1 MGGEWIK
8 HDGGPCPEEVLDAA
22 REGRSI
28 ELQFYE
34 AEGETTKDPKAYCW
48 AHGQSRWDI
57 VAYRIE
63 TAAEPQQEPPP
74 EKMGVQWTSHNGGE
88 CPDEVVFAYRNRQ
101 RVIVLFRDTGRT
113 EILRCFPRCYRW
125 SHSGLPGDIM
135 GYSIETA
142 GEPKQKPQ
150 PAKPA
155 QSVVPIFEGWREV
168 EQAECV
174 EQEDLFWDDK
184 RMKWYRVTA
193 WGYRRSATKL
203 LIIRQL
209 PSCYHRGCGSI
220 NVGVDR

>member
-1 MGGEWIK
+1 MSSNWIK
-8 HDGGPCPEEVLDAA
+8 HDGGPCPEEVVDAA

-63 TAAEPQQEPPP
+63 GA
-74 EKMGVQWTSHNGGE
+74 V
-88 CPDEVVFAYRNRQ
+88 
-101 RVIVLFRDTGRT
+101 
-113 EILRCFPRCYRW
+113 
-125 SHSGLPGDIM
+125 
-135 GYSIETA
+135 
-142 GEPKQKPQ
+142 EPKQEPQ
-150 PAKPA
+150 AAKPA
-155 QSVVPIFEGWREV
+155 QSVVPIPEGWREV
-168 EQAECV
+168 EQTECV
-174 EQEDLFWDDK
+174 EQEDLFWADK

-193 WGYRRSATKL
+193 WGYRRSATRL